1 MSAATVQGHQSK
13 AQGCLDFSLP
23 GLALLAALTLALA
36 SGCSKSANS
45 GGFGKGDRAAATPVT
60 VAAVTLLPLDRTLPV
75 VGTLFA
81 KDEATIA
88 SRVEGQIEKTLADL
102 GDRVTTGQE
111 LALIDTTS
119 YEALARQAAA
129 NLARAQAVALNAA
142 QNLKRSQEL
151 RKDNVASE
159 SQLDQATA
167 EAAQAQAEV
176 KAAEAAEAIARLNLD
191 RSRVKSPFAA
201 AVAERLVNAGDY
213 VKIGTPLFRL
223 VNDAELKLVG
233 QVSERYAGRARL
245 GQPVR
250 FTVDAQPGET
260 FEGRVYLVS
269 PAVNTST
276 RSFVVAAEVSNAAG
290 RLKASTFA
298 RGELLIE
305 KNAPTLVVPLEAVV
319 SFAGVTKV
327 FVVEN
332 NVARAREVEVG
343 RVREGRQ
350 EILSGLKEGETVVV
364 TGQTKLYEGVSVRVL
379 EGSSKAE
386 TRTAKE

>member
-45 GGFGKGDRAAATPVT
+45 GGFGKGDRAVATPVT